1 MEVTRPVKSQ
11 FTFFQLQQAVVADQP
26 LGAGLKA
33 ARSFDMAAASSAA
46 VNDERVKREMKV

>member
-1 MEVTRPVKSQ
+1 MEVTRPVESQ